1 MDKIKNL
8 ADLRKMKEGMQ
19 SRMSMRENS
28 DSSDAII
35 QIKVGMATSGIASG
49 AKETMSYLITELDK
63 RQIKALVMQVGDM
76 GYSYAEPTVE
86 VTIPGKDPVVFGD
99 VKIPRAQ
106 EIIEKY
112 IIGGELIEG
121 ILPANYRSI

>member
-8 ADLRKMKEGMQ
+8 ADLRKMREGMQ
-19 SRMSMRENS
+19 SRMSMREKS
-28 DSSDAII
+28 DSGEAII

-49 AKETMSYLITELDK
+49 AKETMNYLITEIDK

-76 GYSYAEPTVE
+76 GYCHAEPTVE
-86 VTIPGKDPVVFGD
+86 VTVPGKDPVVFGN
-99 VKIPRAQ
+99 VNIARAQ
-106 EIIEKY
+106 EIIDKY
-112 IIGGELIEG
+112 ILNGELIEG

>member
-1 MDKIKNL
+1 MNKIKNL
-8 ADLRKMKEGMQ
+8 AELRKVKEGMQ
-19 SRMSMRENS
+19 SRMSMRENA
-28 DSSDAII
+28 DSTEAII

-49 AKETMSYLITELDK
+49 AKETMNF
-63 RQIKALVMQVGDM
+63 VMQVGDM

-86 VTIPGKDPVVFGD
+86 VTIPGKDPVVFGE
-99 VKIPRAQ
+99 VKIPRAK